1 MSISL
6 QQCGRGSVIR
16 TYVLLGV
23 RSYKTTIHVLAA
35 AAYGDFHT
43 GEEPLNH
50 VTGSWD
56 PLAGVGVWH

>member
-1 MSISL
+1 ML
-6 QQCGRGSVIR
+6 YEHTVRTGSTYSTFIR
-16 TYVLLGV
+16 TV
-23 RSYKTTIHVLAA
+23 AA

-56 PLAGVGVWH
+56 PLAGVKVWH